1 MLTIPFCPA
10 HLRAVDLGAEERAE
24 YARFGPALFGGLAKC
39 EGLALSLADG
49 SGRILGC
56 LGMQP
61 VGREGVVWAVLSD
74 EARSRPFGLHR
85 AARRHLDRVERL
97 GLADRMLTFV
107 RDGHEVGQNWIAR
120 LGFTDSGTIKMN
132 DLTYRRYVK
141 WEQQHQR

>member
-1 MLTIPFCPA
+1 MTIPFCPV

-24 YARFGPALFGGLAKC
+24 YARFGPALFGALATC
-39 EGLALSLADG
+39 EGPAVSLLDH

-56 LGMQP
+56 LGMHA

-85 AARRHLDRVERL
+85 AARRHLERVERL
-97 GLADRMLTFV
+97 GLADRMLTVV
-107 RDGHEVGQNWIAR
+107 RDGYEVGQNWIVR
-120 LGFTDSGTIKMN
+120 LGFTYDGNIKVN

-141 WEQQHQR
+141 WEHQR